1 MGLVIPK
8 SVGQLLHY
16 WMVSNGLQF
25 SENKLVR
32 RLGQRY
38 NSRDA
43 GDCGRS
49 EKGEPDSREMAYSQ
63 IDKNSI
69 MI

>member
-38 NSRDA
+38 NSRD
-43 GDCGRS
+43 GRS